1 MKKIKLFFYQS
12 HVLILRSLK
21 MILNNRKQM
30 LLYLLT
36 PVLTVLLVCL
46 VAVSDMYAI
55 KPENDNRINDGYP
68 VLNWEKVTIEKASD
82 DGEATEKISAVES
95 AVSIWNGKTVQIP
108 TTPIKIGDEYFFPI
122 ASSNQLAFLS
132 KAAENGYQDY
142 LTYNYILQC
151 DIDLKSH
158 SFTPIGT
165 EEHPF
170 TGTFDGNGHII
181 SNLNIDSEKDNVGL
195 FGYIESKASENP
207 TVTVKDPLSQL
218 STELTFY
225 HNGLIKNFQIKNAV
239 VKSSGE
245 NVGVAVGTAANRA
258 IITNVSVKGGSVYAK
273 GGNVGG
279 LVGNVNS
286 DIADIY
292 ICYSTAEVTTQ
303 AENAGGLVGELN
315 SSRISGCYSVC
326 QINDNGETPAEN
338 IGTIVGHFKKADNI
352 FKNNF
357 YDNEV
362 NTDYKAVS
370 NTDYEGVAYGISTET
385 LKRYSSELVPFKN
398 IMTEH
403 ELLNMFSDEAEK
415 SHEQNDYDPE
425 TDEDILNTY
434 SFKKDGQI
442 MESSP
447 TQTGLLILVCLAIF
461 VGTCNS
467 IQEICKE
474 KSILKR
480 EYMTNLNLG
489 SYVTSKLVV
498 QALLCAVQ
506 MLIVVIIFML
516 SVRNEKELP
525 TSGALFGSIWTEYFV
540 SLFLL
545 AFAADTTALIISALV
560 KTPESSSSFIAVV
573 LITHIIFSNVLFKLK
588 GVMKTLSCLLPSK
601 WGYEALAIST
611 VFNDTKDPF
620 FVQHPDLHLQ
630 FGNYLSTSKPD
641 FINSGERLLMIWGI
655 LLLYSI
661 VTAVI
666 CRLLLRRIKHGTQK

>member
-12 HVLILRSLK
+12 HVLIRRSLK
-21 MILNNRKQM
+21 MILNDRKQM

-36 PVLTVLLVCL
+36 PTLTVLLISL
-46 VAVSDMYAI
+46 VATVDMYAV

-68 VLNWEKVTIEKASD
+68 VLNWEKVTLEKASD
-82 DGEATEKISAVES
+82 NGGPTEKISAVES
-95 AVSIWNGKTVQIP
+95 AVSEWDGKTVQTP
-108 TTPIKIGDEYFFPI
+108 TTPLKIGDEHFFPVT
-122 ASSNQLAFLS
+122 SSNQLAFLS
-132 KAAENGYQDY
+132 KAAESGHEEY

-158 SFTPIGT
+158 AFTPIGT

-181 SNLNIDSEKDNVGL
+181 SNLYIDSENDNVGL
-195 FGYIESKASENP
+195 FGYVESRASESP

-225 HNGLIKNFQIKNAV
+225 HNGLIKNFQVKNAS
-239 VKSSGE
+239 VKSSGK
-245 NVGVAVGTAANRA
+245 NVGIAVGTAENRA
-258 IITNVSVKGGSVYAK
+258 IITNISVKDGSVYAK

-286 DIADIY
+286 DKADIY
-292 ICYSTAEVTTQ
+292 ICYSTAEVTT
-303 AENAGGLVGELN
+303 EGKNAGGLVGELN

-326 QINDNGETPAEN
+326 QINDNNKTPAES
-338 IGTIVGHFKKADNI
+338 IGTIVGHFKNADNI

-362 NTDYKAVS
+362 NTVYKAVG
-370 NTDYEGVAYGISTET
+370 NTDYEGEAYGISTKA
-385 LKRYSSELVPFKN
+385 LKRYSSELVPFKD
-398 IMTEH
+398 IMTEY
-403 ELLNMFSDEAEK
+403 ELLNMSEEAEERYAQK
-415 SHEQNDYDPE
+415 DYDPE
-425 TDEDILNTY
+425 ADEDILNTY

-442 MESSP
+442 MESGP
-447 TQTGLLILVCLAIF
+447 TQTGLLMLVCLAAF

-498 QALLCAVQ
+498 QALLCAAQ

-516 SVRNEKELP
+516 SVQSKKDLP
-525 TSGALFGSIWTEYFV
+525 TSGALFGSMWIEYFI

-573 LITHIIFSNVLFKLK
+573 LIIHIIFSNVLFQLK
-588 GVMKTLSCLLPSK
+588 GAMKTLSCLLPSK

-611 VFNDTKDPF
+611 VFNDTKAPF

-630 FGNYLSTSKPD
+630 FGNYLAAVKPN

-666 CRLLLRRIKHGTQK
+666 CRLLLIRIKHGSQN

>member
-12 HVLILRSLK
+12 HVLIRRSLK

-36 PVLTVLLVCL
+36 PTLTVLLISL
-46 VAVSDMYAI
+46 VATGDMFAV
-55 KPENDNRINDGYP
+55 KPEKDNRINNGYP

-82 DGEATEKISAVES
+82 DGEPTEKISAVES
-95 AVSIWNGKTVQIP
+95 AVSEWDGKTVQIP
-108 TTPIKIGDEYFFPI
+108 TTPIKIGDEYFFPVT
-122 ASSNQLAFLS
+122 SSNQLAFLS
-132 KAAENGYQDY
+132 KAVESKHEEY

-158 SFTPIGT
+158 AFTPIGT

-181 SNLNIDSEKDNVGL
+181 SNLKIDSENDNVGL
-195 FGYIESKASENP
+195 FGYVESRASESP

-218 STELTFY
+218 SMELTFY
-225 HNGLIKNFQIKNAV
+225 HNGLIKNFQVKNAT
-239 VKSSGE
+239 VKSTGK
-245 NVGVAVGTAANRA
+245 NVGVAVGTAENRA
-258 IITNVSVKGGSVYAK
+258 IITNVSVKDGSVYAK

-286 DIADIY
+286 DKADIY
-292 ICYSTAEVTTQ
+292 ICYSTAKVTT
-303 AENAGGLVGELN
+303 EGKNAGGLVGELN

-326 QINDNGETPAEN
+326 QIINDGKTSAEN

-362 NTDYKAVS
+362 NTDYKAVG
-370 NTDYEGVAYGISTET
+370 NTDYEGEAYGISTKA
-385 LKRYSSELVPFKN
+385 LKRYSSELVPFKD
-398 IMTEH
+398 IMTEY
-403 ELLNMFSDEAEK
+403 ELLNMSEEVEERYSQK
-415 SHEQNDYDPE
+415 DYDPE

-447 TQTGLLILVCLAIF
+447 TQTGLLMLVCLAIF

-474 KSILKR
+474 RSILKR

-516 SVRNEKELP
+516 SVQSKKDLP
-525 TSGALFGSIWTEYFV
+525 TSGALFGSIWTEYFI

-573 LITHIIFSNVLFKLK
+573 LITHIVFSNVLFQLK

-611 VFNDTKDPF
+611 VFNDTKVPF

-630 FGNYLSTSKPD
+630 FGNYLAAVKPN

-661 VTAVI
+661 VTAII
-666 CRLLLRRIKHGTQK
+666 CRLLLMRIKHESQK